1 MRNSHVAEPFRSIL
15 NAVPLV
21 DGDPVDYSTCPAA
34 HREAM
39 RLWVEKGIFPGTG
52 LDMVLRH
59 DLEVVTYCDDETVR
73 QLPLL
78 FRWLHNHAPSL
89 CHGSRERVEA
99 WGKARRAER

>member
-1 MRNSHVAEPFRSIL
+1 MNDHVAEPLRSIL

-21 DGDPVDYSTCPAA
+21 DGEPVDYSTCPTQ
-34 HREAM
+34 HRESM

-59 DLEVVTYCDDETVR
+59 DLEAVTYCDDETVK
-73 QLPLL
+73 QLPVLL
-78 FRWLHNHAPSL
+78 RWLRWFAPSD

-99 WGKARRAER
+99 WGKARRAAR